1 MSNGAD
7 MFAPLDGLFGALMWE
22 GYGLSLR
29 EKELMALAYAIGFF
43 SGTKRVK
50 LQFQYV
56 PPNESEESVE

>member
-7 MFAPLDGLFGALMWE
+7 MFAPLDGLLDALMWE